1 MPQLQECFSSVHLW
15 LKNIQMQ
22 NIQQQIEALIF
33 ASEVPLLITDIQE
46 CLSKRFGLFV
56 ADADVQAAVDALMH
70 KFDTDD
76 FAMEIKNISGGYQ
89 FFSKPLYHE
98 TVSILMK
105 EKNVKRLTTAAMET
119 LAIIAY
125 KQPITKSEIEQIRG
139 VSVDYSI
146 QKLLEKELIIPSGRT
161 EAIGK
166 AMMYATSQQFMDY
179 FGINSVGDLPKLKDV
194 QPLEDGSAAGTPVEQ
209 LN

>member
-1 MPQLQECFSSVHLW
+1 ME
-15 LKNIQMQ
+15 

-33 ASEVPLLITDIQE
+33 AAETPLTIADIQE

-56 ADADVQAAVDALMH
+56 ADADLQQSLNNLIQ
-70 KFDTDD
+70 KYTPDT
-76 FAMEIKNISGGYQ
+76 FAIEVKEISGGYQ
-89 FFSKPLYHE
+89 FFTKQHYYE

-105 EKNVKRLTTAAMET
+105 DKNVKRLTTAAMET

-125 KQPITKSEIEQIRG
+125 KQPISKGEIEQIRG

-146 QKLLEKELIIPSGRT
+146 QKLLEKELIVPAGRS
-161 EAIGK
+161 EALGK
-166 AMMYATSQQFMDY
+166 PALYATSQQFMDY
-179 FGINSVGDLPKLKDV
+179 FGINSVGDLPKLKDI
-194 QPLEDGSAAGTPVEQ
+194 QPMDEISSAGTPVEQ